1 MEGQEYDVD
10 AWGRICRVKPPEE
23 KLRGVW
29 ERYKEVMGPSRK
41 REDGRAMEVR
51 EMEFLLW

>member
-1 MEGQEYDVD
+1 M
-10 AWGRICRVKPPEE
+10 KPPEE

-41 REDGRAMEVR
+41 REDERAMQVR
-51 EMEFLLW
+51 EMEFEYHCGGE